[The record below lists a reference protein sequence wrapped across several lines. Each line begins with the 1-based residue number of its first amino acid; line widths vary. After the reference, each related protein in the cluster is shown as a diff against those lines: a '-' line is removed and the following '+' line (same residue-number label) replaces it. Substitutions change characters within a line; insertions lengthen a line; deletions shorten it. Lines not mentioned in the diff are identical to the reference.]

1 MTPNS
6 SSENV
11 LTALSEAMAGAVA
24 KAGASTVL
32 VNARRRMPASGIAY
46 AADLILTADHVV
58 EREEDITVML
68 PDGSELSAQIAG
80 RDPGSDLA
88 LLRLEKPA
96 AVPARGAAQDA
107 RIGQFV
113 LALGRPSGDGIQAS
127 LGVVS
132 AYGGPI
138 RTGRGGLLERYLRT
152 DTTPY
157 PGFSGGPL
165 IDAAGDVVG
174 LNTSGLG
181 GGVSITIP
189 ISLAWQVAD
198 NLLQHG
204 HVRRGFL
211 GIRSQPVMI
220 PLAQQQALGRE
231 QASGLLLVG
240 VESGSPAEK
249 GGLLIGDIL
258 VAIGGETISD
268 PDELLGHLTG
278 SLVGQPTAIQ
288 VVRGGQ
294 PVTVTVTV
302 GERG

>member
-1 MTPNS
+1 MTASS

-11 LTALSEAMAGAVA
+11 LTALSDAMAEAVA

-32 VNARRRMPASGIAY
+32 VNARRRMPASGIAF

-58 EREEDITVML
+58 EREEDITVAL
-68 PDGSELSAQIAG
+68 PDGSELPAHVAG

-88 LLRLEKPA
+88 LLRLDKPA
-96 AVPARGAAQDA
+96 AVPAQPAAQDA

-113 LALGRPSGDGIQAS
+113 LALGRPTGDGIQAS

-165 IDAAGDVVG
+165 IDAAGNVVG

-189 ISLAWQVAD
+189 TSLAWRVAE
-198 NLLQHG
+198 NLLKHG

-211 GIRSQPVMI
+211 GVRSQPVMI
-220 PLAQQQALGRE
+220 PPAQQQTLGRE

-240 VESGSPAEK
+240 IETDSPAEK

-258 VAIGGETISD
+258 VAIGGEIITD
-268 PDELLGHLTG
+268 PDELLGRLTG

-294 PVTVTVTV
+294 PVTITVTV
-302 GERG
+302 GER